1 MGSVPTVLREKGYRV
16 GFYSSEPDEPAHVHV
31 QKAGCEA
38 KFWLGPVQLSWNKG
52 FRENQLREIVRM
64 LERHEPQLLEAWNE
78 TE

>member
-1 MGSVPTVLREKGYRV
+1 MPTVLRVKGFRI

-31 QKAGCEA
+31 HKGGNEA

-52 FRENQLREIVRM
+52 FREAELREIARI
-64 LERHEPQLLEAWNE
+64 LATHETKLIEAWNE

>member
-1 MGSVPTVLREKGYRV
+1 MPTILREKGYRI

-38 KFWLGPVQLSWNKG
+38 KFWLSPVQLSWNKG
-52 FRENQLREIVRM
+52 FREAQLREILRLLEKNQVM
-64 LERHEPQLLEAWNE
+64 LIEAWNE

>member
-1 MGSVPTVLREKGYRV
+1 MPTVLRVKGYRI

-31 QKAGCEA
+31 HKSGHEA

-52 FRENQLREIVRM
+52 FREAELREIARI
-64 LERHEPQLLEAWNE
+64 LEMHETELIEAWNE